1 MVSINIISKQ
11 KLLVFILLLFAL
23 SNLKSQDRVVLGLK
37 NEAAIVIKKDE
48 GDSIKLTW
56 KKGGTFN
63 LNVNQASS
71 NNWAAGGDE
80 FSLSVNAF
88 LNVFAYYLH
97 DRHSWDNAIDLAIGV
112 VQSTSLG
119 RRKSSDRLDF
129 TSKYGYSLNKKLN
142 LASLLNVRSQMAKGY
157 KYTKNSVGVDT
168 PTLISNSFNPTLIIL
183 SEGFDIKPRKNI
195 SIYFSPI
202 TSKWVLVTEPSLR
215 PLYGVNAN
223 SAVRS
228 ELGAFFSGNYTG
240 KIGDKFTYKTK
251 LDLFSNYKTEPQNV
265 DVYWTHGFYAKITR
279 YINFSFNVE
288 MIYDN
293 DTKNITPG
301 KGPAPQWLQ
310 LMGIGFAYDFGYRK
324 KIKNSKN

>member
-1 MVSINIISKQ
+1 MRKFFFYKNLIF
-11 KLLVFILLLFAL
+11 FIPTFFCFGDLR
-23 SNLKSQDRVVLGLK
+23 SQDQVVFELK
-37 NEAAIVIKKDE
+37 NESSIEIKKDE

-80 FSLSVNAF
+80 FSLSANAF
-88 LNVFAYYLH
+88 LNLFAYYLH
-97 DRHSWDNAIDLAIGV
+97 DRHSWDNSLDLAIGV

-157 KYTKNSVGVDT
+157 KYAKNSAGVDT

-215 PLYGVNAN
+215 PLFGVNPK

-228 ELGAFFSGNYTG
+228 ELGAFFSGNYT
-240 KIGDKFTYKTK
+240 
-251 LDLFSNYKTEPQNV
+251 
-265 DVYWTHGFYAKITR
+265 
-279 YINFSFNVE
+279 
-288 MIYDN
+288 
-293 DTKNITPG
+293 
-301 KGPAPQWLQ
+301 
-310 LMGIGFAYDFGYRK
+310 
-324 KIKNSKN
+324 